1 MALSETGA
9 RVKWPERAVPTRF
22 DALLFQLKTNV
33 FRAERFLREMGR
45 APRRL
50 ARGDSS
56 GFVTVVAEARSPLW
70 SDPRAG
76 ERALQWGKVQNL
88 RAAARRLDR
97 TVLPAGAVFSFWR
110 QMGRA
115 SARRGFTA
123 GRMLQEGCLVAAT
136 GGGLCQLSNAL
147 YGAALDAD
155 CEIVERHAHS
165 RRVPGS
171 AAEAGRD
178 ATVAWNYVD
187 LRFRTPREMMLRVVV
202 ERDALVVRLL
212 SPPRKGEVMSPR
224 SREGPAIRCRVFGM
238 RDW

>member
-1 MALSETGA
+1 MALSEAGA
-9 RVKWPERAVPTRF
+9 RVRLPELAVPSRR

-33 FRAERFLREMGR
+33 FRGERFLREMGR

-50 ARGDSS
+50 ARGDAA
-56 GFVTVVAEARSPLW
+56 GFATVVAEARSPLW

-76 ERALQWGKVQNL
+76 ERALQRGKVQNL

-97 TVLPAGAVFSFWR
+97 TVLPVGAAFSFWR

-115 SARRGFTA
+115 SAARGFGA
-123 GRMLQEGCLVAAT
+123 GRMSQEGCLVAAT
-136 GGGLCQLSNAL
+136 GGGLCQFSNAL
-147 YGAALDAD
+147 YGAALDAG

-187 LRFRTPREMMLRVVV
+187 LRFAAPRGGGGRGGGGREARV
-202 ERDALVVRLL
+202 
-212 SPPRKGEVMSPR
+212 
-224 SREGPAIRCRVFGM
+224 
-238 RDW
+238 